1 MVALA
6 FQNGAKNNT
15 VAASLAPGE
24 AGPSVEAALSPQTSV
39 EPQQPRKA
47 TIGQR
52 KPQAK
57 KGVRSG
63 RVQEGKKGHP
73 KWTIAQ
79 KIIFLKMCPK
89 SSTDSP

>member
-1 MVALA
+1 MVPLA
-6 FQNGAKNNT
+6 FQNGVKNST

-57 KGVRSG
+57 KGVRKL
-63 RVQEGKKGHP
+63 RCRFVP
-73 KWTIAQ
+73 Q
-79 KIIFLKMCPK
+79 KLIH
-89 SSTDSP
+89 

>member
-1 MVALA
+1 MVTLA

-57 KGVRSG
+57 KGVRNI
-63 RVQEGKKGHP
+63 RMLFMFH
-73 KWTIAQ
+73 
-79 KIIFLKMCPK
+79 K
-89 SSTDSP
+89 S

>member
-1 MVALA
+1 MICIA

-24 AGPSVEAALSPQTSV
+24 SGPSVEAALSPQTSV
-39 EPQQPRKA
+39 VEPEKPRKA

-57 KGVRSG
+57 KGVSG
-63 RVQEGKKGHP
+63 DEKEQLDERVYFFG
-73 KWTIAQ
+73 
-79 KIIFLKMCPK
+79 
-89 SSTDSP
+89 